1 MERCPAIVGVVFDDE
16 SLKAIDRINELHEL
30 EKVLSFLLV

>member
-30 EKVLSFLLV
+30 EKKC

>member
-16 SLKAIDRINELHEL
+16 SLKAIDRVHELHEL